1 MDAGRLPS
9 EQDFDDRIILDKIGS
24 GEGWQ
29 TV

>member
-9 EQDFDDRIILDKIGS
+9 EQDFDDCIILDEIGS